1 MRVWLYSFSLFL
13 YRQIL
18 SLVSKFHFKA
28 KLWSSGQDNVWY
40 GLVENL
46 QNNPKPVFWMHAAS
60 LGEFEQGRP
69 VIEAIA
75 NKYPNYFILI
85 TFFSPSGYEIRK
97 NFPLAHY
104 VSYLPLDS
112 RSSAKKFLS
121 IVQPKF
127 AIFVKYEFW
136 YFYLSELQKRNI
148 PTILISAIFRE
159 KSPFFKWYG
168 GIFRK
173 MLTTYS
179 QIFLQDSHSKELL
192 KNIGMENVVVAGDT
206 RFDRVNQLSQKVE
219 SWDLLANFLNHSE
232 FVVLGSVW
240 EADMQILIPIIN
252 DPQWDLKWIVVP
264 HEIHPDELE
273 KWESQFTSK
282 TVYSKAGIDQDFP
295 NAKVMIVNEIGRLSS
310 LYQGAKFAY
319 IGGGFGA
326 GLHNTLEAAVFGPAL
341 FFGNKNY
348 TKFKEACDLRDLG
361 LAFPVGNAEELKQH
375 LKQLSENAA
384 NRELIKKKSKA
395 YIQENMG
402 ATDQIMN
409 FIQAEI

>member
-1 MRVWLYSFSLFL
+1 LRVWLYSFSLFL
-13 YRQIL
+13 YRQTL
-18 SLVSKFHFKA
+18 RLVSTFHAKA
-28 KLWSSGQDNVWY
+28 KLWSDGQDDVWF
-40 GLVENL
+40 GLIKHV
-46 QNNPKPVFWMHAAS
+46 QNNQKPVFWIHAAS

-69 VIEAIA
+69 VIEAISK
-75 NKYPNYFILI
+75 KYPNYFILI

-97 NFPLAHY
+97 NYPLAHY

-112 RSSAKKFLS
+112 SAAAKKFLS
-121 IVQPKF
+121 IVQPQF

-136 YFYLSELQKRNI
+136 YFYLTELQKRQI
-148 PTILISAIFRE
+148 PTIIISAIFRE

-173 MLTTYS
+173 MLTTFS
-179 QIFLQDSHSKELL
+179 QIFLQDSHSQVLL
-192 KNIGMENVVVAGDT
+192 ESIGINHSVVAGDT

-240 EADMQILIPIIN
+240 DADMEMLIPIIN
-252 DPQWDLKWIVVP
+252 DPQWDMKWIVVP

-273 KWESQFTSK
+273 KWESQITLQ
-282 TVYSKAGIDQDFP
+282 TVYSKGAIEQDFP

-361 LAFPVGNAEELKQH
+361 IAFPVENAVDLKQH
-375 LKQLSENAA
+375 LEQLSENIDS
-384 NRELIKKKSKA
+384 RDLIKKKSKA
-395 YIQENMG
+395 YIQENIG

-409 FIQAEI
+409 FIQTKI

>member
-1 MRVWLYSFSLFL
+1 L
-13 YRQIL
+13 
-18 SLVSKFHFKA
+18 KA
-28 KLWSSGQDNVWY
+28 KLWSQGQNQAWK
-40 GLVENL
+40 LLEEKFK
-46 QNNPKPVFWMHAAS
+46 NNPKPVFWIHSAS

-97 NFPLAHY
+97 NFPAAHY

-112 RSSAKKFLS
+112 RSSAKKFLA

-136 YFYLSELQKRNI
+136 YFYLTELQKRQI

-159 KSPFFKWYG
+159 NSVFFKWYG
-168 GIFRK
+168 GIYRK

-179 QIFLQDSHSKELL
+179 RIFLQDAHSKKLL
-192 KNIGMENVVVAGDT
+192 NNIGIENTVVAGDT
-206 RFDRVNQLSQKVE
+206 RFDRVSQLSQKVE
-219 SWDLLANFLNHSE
+219 AWDLVEKFLNKSE
-232 FVVLGSVW
+232 FIVAGSVW
-240 EADMQILIPIIN
+240 EADMEVLIPIIN
-252 DPQWDLKWIVVP
+252 TSNLGLKWIIVP
-264 HEIHPDELE
+264 HELHLE
-273 KWESQFTSK
+273 EMESWKNKLNCLSI
-282 TVYSKAGIDQDFP
+282 YSKGENVGSLVDHE
-295 NAKVMIVNEIGRLSS
+295 VLIVNEIGRLSS

-341 FFGNKNY
+341 FFGNKSY

-361 LAFPVGNAEELKQH
+361 VAFPVENAEDLKQH
-375 LKQLSENAA
+375 LEQLNENIEI
-384 NRELIKKKSKA
+384 RDLIKKKSKA

-409 FIQAEI
+409 FIQAEL

>member
-13 YRQIL
+13 YRQTL
-18 SLVSKFHFKA
+18 RLVSKFHFKA

-46 QNNPKPVFWMHAAS
+46 QNNSKPVFWIHAAS

-104 VSYLPLDS
+104 VSYLPLDG
-112 RSSAKKFLS
+112 RSSAKKFLA

-136 YFYLSELQKRNI
+136 YFYLTELQKRHI

-159 KSPFFKWYG
+159 KSAFFKCYG

-179 QIFLQDSHSKELL
+179 QIFLQDFHSKVLL
-192 KNIGMENVVVAGDT
+192 ESIGINHSVVAGDT

-240 EADMQILIPIIN
+240 EADMEMLIPIIN

-264 HEIHPDELE
+264 HEIHLDELE
-273 KWESQFTSK
+273 RWKSQLTSK
-282 TVYSKAGIDQDFP
+282 TVYSKGGIDQDFL
-295 NAKVMIVNEIGRLSS
+295 NARVMIVNEIGRLSS

-361 LAFPVGNAEELKQH
+361 LAFPVENAEEMKQH
-375 LKQLSENAA
+375 LKQLSESAA